1 MSLFKVWSED
11 KLNKKFGGGG
21 GHGRFWK
28 WPVHITFIAC
38 VTKSFIYYFLCCIIT
53 FLFQPIF
60 LMGKSIF
67 LTHKAIVFIT
77 DLVWIVSAWC
87 QIFPLPHREKDI
99 YKCVTDML
107 FRLSR
112 GNWQLAGKIEF
123 KEFRKALNVI
133 RPLKISLVVL
143 YELL

>member
-21 GHGRFWK
+21 GGMGGFGIDRY
-28 WPVHITFIAC
+28 ITFIAC

-53 FLFQPIF
+53 FPFQPIF

-77 DLVWIVSAWC
+77 GLV
-87 QIFPLPHREKDI
+87 
-99 YKCVTDML
+99 
-107 FRLSR
+107 
-112 GNWQLAGKIEF
+112 
-123 KEFRKALNVI
+123 
-133 RPLKISLVVL
+133 
-143 YELL
+143 